1 MNDRP
6 SELQTSRGR
15 FFFWI
20 GLIILPIF
28 WVWWMRPAFF
38 SRRQR
43 LTAWVWTVC
52 YLAALLLCKDLVG
65 ERLQALMFSYATVSL
80 QLGAVLWLWLLFRVF
95 SVKQLVYFYLVSVDV
110 IAMLASL
117 WVPALSR
124 METSPACWIF
134 PLIPAVLHLLVE
146 PVRRWRRRP
155 SSGSESC
162 D

>member
-1 MNDRP
+1 MNHQP

-28 WVWWMRPAFF
+28 WVWWMRPTYF
-38 SRRQR
+38 SRMQR
-43 LTAWVWTVC
+43 RVGWVWAGI
-52 YLAALLLCKDLVG
+52 YLVALFLCKDIVG
-65 ERLQALMFSYATVSL
+65 ERLQALMFSYSTVSL
-80 QLGAVLWLWLLFRVF
+80 QLGAVLWLWWLFRVF
-95 SVKQLVYFYLVSVDV
+95 SMKQLVCLYLVSVDV

-124 METSPACWIF
+124 MEPSPACWIF

-146 PVRRWRRRP
+146 PVRRWRRRAIV
-155 SSGSESC
+155 EQ
-162 D
+162 

>member
-1 MNDRP
+1 MNSP
-6 SELQTSRGR
+6 PPELQTLRGR
-15 FFFWI
+15 LFFWI

-28 WVWWMRPAFF
+28 WVWWMRAEYF
-38 SRRQR
+38 SRTQR
-43 LTAWVWTVC
+43 RAGGVWTLC
-52 YLAALLLCKDLVG
+52 YGVALILCKDLVG

-95 SVKQLVYFYLVSVDV
+95 SLKQLVYLYLVSVDV

-124 METSPACWIF
+124 MEPSPACWIF

-146 PVRRWRRRP
+146 PVKQWRRRAIV
-155 SSGSESC
+155 GQ
-162 D
+162 